1 MTIER
6 NNIAHLMWRKKVDN
20 SVFEGETVIPIAF
33 VKQWNLKKHFRDTG
47 LKVENWSVQIK
58 FASKLY
64 EGKIFYRHPTKARSS
79 EQHKILFK
87 QSDNFKDLNC
97 CLSNFNFCGNFV
109 FFHFLS

>member
-64 EGKIFYRHPTKARSS
+64 EGKYFTGTLQKHVQASSTK
-79 EQHKILFK
+79 FC
-87 QSDNFKDLNC
+87 LNR
-97 CLSNFNFCGNFV
+97 GI
-109 FFHFLS
+109 